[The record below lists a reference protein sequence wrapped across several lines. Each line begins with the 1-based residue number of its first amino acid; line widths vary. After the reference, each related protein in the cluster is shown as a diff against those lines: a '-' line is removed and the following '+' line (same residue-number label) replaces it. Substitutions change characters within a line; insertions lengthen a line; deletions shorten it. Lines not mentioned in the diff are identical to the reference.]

1 MWCVDVFQFC
11 GIQWGAVQDLLS
23 KKKKQL
29 LISKIQSYALKGF
42 FSVNLFDKQRT
53 YSVCKLA
60 WPEF

>member
-1 MWCVDVFQFC
+1 MYSNFVVFSEV
-11 GIQWGAVQDLLS
+11 QWKTYYL
-23 KKKKQL
+23 KKNQL

-42 FSVNLFDKQRT
+42 FSVNLFDKQGT

>member
-1 MWCVDVFQFC
+1 MVFSEV
-11 GIQWGAVQDLLS
+11 QWKTYYL
-23 KKKKQL
+23 KKHQL

-42 FSVNLFDKQRT
+42 FPVNLFDKQRT